1 MDPSLALKCSSQ
13 LKISSRRNWLLTTV
27 TETFMG
33 HYTAVTE
40 SASSSTTCLQT
51 CHLCVYS
58 TGTVQYK
65 RTFLQHRL
73 QLNHQILPGEHRMT
87 EGAGVEWQQWQAPH
101 MWIHVPWLYVEKPQH
116 LIMTG
121 AGPQGVTWGPD
132 CHVLLGTLQDRKH
145 PLCKKHRR
153 REIKEVTSWKKDQDE
168 REKSQK
174 TLMWTI
180 TGQLWIN
187 QIIMVVINLD

>member
-1 MDPSLALKCSSQ
+1 MSSN
-13 LKISSRRNWLLTTV
+13 LSSVCIQYWNCAV
-27 TETFMG
+27 QKNIPPAP
-33 HYTAVTE
+33 TAVKSPDPAWWTQNDRG
-40 SASSSTTCLQT
+40 SRCGMA
-51 CHLCVYS
+51 
-58 TGTVQYK
+58 
-65 RTFLQHRL
+65 
-73 QLNHQILPGEHRMT
+73 
-87 EGAGVEWQQWQAPH
+87 A
-101 MWIHVPWLYVEKPQH
+101 
-116 LIMTG
+116 MTG
-121 AGPQGVTWGPD
+121 ATHVDTCTMAVCWKTPAPHNDRCRTPGCHLGGPD

-145 PLCKKHRR
+145 PLCKKYRR